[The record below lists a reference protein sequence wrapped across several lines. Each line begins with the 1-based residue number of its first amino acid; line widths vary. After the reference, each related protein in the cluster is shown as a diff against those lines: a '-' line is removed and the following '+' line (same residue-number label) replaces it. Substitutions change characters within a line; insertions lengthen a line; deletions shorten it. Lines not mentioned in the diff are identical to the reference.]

1 MWIALNMLKWCFD
14 EIHEF
19 LSYDWE
25 HVDWELFYVMHV
37 VMKVY
42 EKTWD
47 EMSCM
52 CDSMDTEHR

>member
-1 MWIALNMLKWCFD
+1 MLKWCFD